1 MNSKKNWVKRVVSC
15 LRLQLGLGT
24 IDRDILN
31 TINDSNFLKLP
42 IITLVGGL
50 VTFSHGLVFH
60 YFTETSSS
68 SEEFWRRGIE
78 MTHSILTLIMLV
90 IGILSWLQI
99 KKRTGKRTVYELTL
113 QFIVIAATLLG
124 CITLATLDQIVT
136 ASITP
141 FLVACIIIAL
151 LFQLRPILAIV
162 IFSLGHVLFIS
173 LIGMYQVNPSV
184 VLSNRVNS
192 LTAVGLGSLLS
203 YVFWKNVVRNHM
215 QLKYISQQQEEL
227 GRINKRLEILASS
240 DGLTGLQNRRMLDSR
255 LDEVLQECA
264 ESKVPFS
271 IVLFDLDRF
280 KEYNDLCGHVK
291 GDECLKMIAS
301 MVLGSMKFDADTVF
315 RYGGEEFVLLLPN
328 TSAVEAFTISEMVR
342 KGLVDLHITHS
353 GNPSVPFV
361 SASFGV
367 LTLDSVAGFTN
378 REVLCRVDSLL
389 YRAKHQGRNCSV
401 QGIE

>member
-1 MNSKKNWVKRVVSC
+1 M
-15 LRLQLGLGT
+15 RLQLGLVP
-24 IDRDILN
+24 IDKDVLI

-50 VTFSHGLVFH
+50 LTFSHVLGFH
-60 YFTETSSS
+60 YFTETASS

-78 MTHSILTLIMLV
+78 MTHIVLTSIMLM
-90 IGILSWLQI
+90 IGLLSWLLI
-99 KKRTGKRTVYELTL
+99 KKRTGNRTVYEMTL
-113 QFIVIAATLLG
+113 QFIVIAATLIG
-124 CITLATLDQIVT
+124 CIILAILDQIVT

-162 IFSLGHVLFIS
+162 IFSFGHLLFSS
-173 LIGMYQVNPSV
+173 LVGMYQINPSV

-192 LTAVGLGSLLS
+192 QTAVGLGCLLS
-203 YVFWKNVVRNHM
+203 FVFWKDVVRNHM
-215 QLKYISQQQEEL
+215 QLNYISQQQEEL
-227 GRINKRLEILASS
+227 GRINKRLEILVSS

-280 KEYNDLCGHVK
+280 KEYNDLYGHVK
-291 GDECLKMIAS
+291 GDECLKMMAS
-301 MVLGSMKFDADTVF
+301 MVLGSMKINADTAF

-342 KGLVDLHITHS
+342 NGIVDLHIAHS

-361 SASFGV
+361 TASFGV
-367 LTLDSVAGFTN
+367 LTLDTVAGFTN
-378 REVLCRVDSLL
+378 AEVLCRVDSLL
-389 YRAKHQGRNCSV
+389 YRAKFQGRNCSV
-401 QGIE
+401 QGIV